1 MRKMELLSPWTWV
14 LLEVP
19 LDALRHRLLRA
30 LVAKVL
36 SPRFLVF
43 DVDASG
49 VGTFPNAV
57 IVLVVASHGFLC
69 CLCVECLRIQF
80 FLGVNGAAACR
91 IFGHFDMLFA

>member
-1 MRKMELLSPWTWV
+1 M
-14 LLEVP
+14 
-19 LDALRHRLLRA
+19 
-30 LVAKVL
+30 
-36 SPRFLVF
+36 F

-69 CLCVECLRIQF
+69 CLCVECLQIQF

-91 IFGHFDMLFA
+91 IFGHFDMFSVVGIIYSSWIRVVRKKCCSLMSSIV